1 MEFWTEP
8 QMASIHKMLN
18 PRSIA
23 IVGATPR
30 MQYGGR
36 FLAAALKAK
45 DRIRVYAVN
54 PRYDEIMGVKSYPD
68 VTNLPEAPDLVGI
81 VVPWDQV
88 LDVLEESHRKGTG
101 SAIVISAGFAERGV
115 DDRRDLQ
122 RELGAFAHASGMR
135 ISGPNCLGLANVK
148 DDIWATA
155 SSRGAAGLTGP
166 IGLVCQSGATAF
178 GPFLVRAVENGI
190 GFSYIISTGNEAD
203 LDFTDFARYLLDD
216 PDTRVIAG
224 FVEGFKEA
232 DKFLEVAKLAAQ
244 RGKPIVL
251 IKIGRSELGARAARS
266 HTAALTGADA
276 RYDAIFAQY
285 GVIRVQDYDELLETA
300 HLLAHTPEP
309 LVPGIAVVSH
319 SGGISSLTADMCGQ
333 AGLDLPPLGPEARDG
348 INGILKGFG
357 WAANPADVTGFANS
371 ESFPQIMEHMINDPR
386 MGTLVVASAGADA
399 QAQQVISQRDRTDKG
414 VVFLWTGSR
423 DAKAGLAQLKE
434 ARIPIFYTPDKL
446 ARGLQSRLAYHTWR
460 ERRLADGFA
469 TPPPRAAPQ
478 DAAIAQ
484 VLGWGRPT
492 LSESESKQLLAAWGV
507 GSAREHRANSAEAA
521 VEAAEQ
527 LGFPVA
533 LKVDSPDILHKTEAG
548 VVRLNLGDA
557 AQVRTAYAE
566 ILANAKT
573 YLSAL
578 PLDGGAPGRPPARAG
593 VPGVGGGDRAG
604 GNPFGP
610 RAANSPPPRP
620 SPIEGE
626 GADAAN
632 AIAPQARIIGVS
644 VQEMVGEGVE
654 VIIGVSCDPQL
665 GPVLLFG
672 SGGVMVEVYND
683 VALRR
688 CPITRLEA
696 QAMIAEVKG
705 ARLLQGFRG
714 RPAADLEALE
724 DTLVRVSYLAMH
736 LEGHLAELDINPLM
750 VLPSGQG
757 VKAVD
762 ALVVFRG
769 T

>member
-8 QMASIHKMLN
+8 QMASIDRMLN

-45 DRIRVYAVN
+45 DRVRVYAVN
-54 PRYDEIMGVKSYPD
+54 PRYDEIMGVKSYPN
-68 VTNLPEAPDLVGI
+68 VTSLPEAPDVVAI

-88 LDVLEESHRKGTG
+88 FDVLRESHAKGSG
-101 SAIVISAGFAERGV
+101 SAIVISAGFAERGTG
-115 DDRRDLQ
+115 DRRDLQ
-122 RELGAFAHASGMR
+122 GELGEFSRASGMR

-155 SSRGAAGLTGP
+155 SSRGASGLTGP

-178 GPFLVRAVENGI
+178 GPFLVRAVEAGI

-216 PDTRVIAG
+216 PETRVIAG
-224 FVEGFKEA
+224 FVEGFKRA
-232 DKFLEVAKLAAQ
+232 DKFLEVAKLAAE

-251 IKIGRSELGARAARS
+251 IKIGRSELGARAASS

-276 RYDAIFAQY
+276 LYDAVFAQY
-285 GVIRVQDYDELLETA
+285 GVIRVQDYDELLEVA
-300 HLLAHTPEP
+300 HLLAHTPKP
-309 LVPGIAVVSH
+309 QAPGLAVVSH
-319 SGGISSLTADMCGQ
+319 SGGVSSLTADMCGQ
-333 AGLDLPPLGPEARDG
+333 AGLDLPPLGDKARDG
-348 INGILKGFG
+348 INAILKGFG

-371 ESFPQIMEHMINDPR
+371 ESFPQIMRHMIDDPR

-399 QAQQVISQRDRTDKG
+399 QATQVIGQRDRTDKG

-423 DAKAGLAQLKE
+423 DAKPGLAQLKQ

-446 ARGLQSRLAYHTWR
+446 ARGLKSRLAYHEWR

-469 TPPPRAAPQ
+469 AAPPRTPSQ
-478 DAAIAQ
+478 DAAIARA
-484 VLGWGRPT
+484 LGLGRPT
-492 LSESESKQLLAAWGV
+492 LSESESKALLAAWGV
-507 GSAREHRANSAEAA
+507 ASAREHRANSAEEA
-521 VEAAEQ
+521 VLAAEQ

-548 VVRLNLGDA
+548 VVRLNLGERA
-557 AQVRTAYAE
+557 AVREAYAE
-566 ILANAKT
+566 ILANARA
-573 YLSAL
+573 YLKAL
-578 PLDGGAPGRPPARAG
+578 PLDGGGL
-593 VPGVGGGDRAG
+593 GGGDAAARSSDA
-604 GNPFGP
+604 
-610 RAANSPPPRP
+610 RAAEASPPPLP

-626 GADAAN
+626 GG
-632 AIAPQARIIGVS
+632 ILGVS
-644 VQEMVGEGVE
+644 VQEMVRDGVE
-654 VIIGVSCDPQL
+654 VIVGASYDPQL

-672 SGGVMVEVYND
+672 SGGVMVEIYND

-688 CPITRLEA
+688 CPITRAEA
-696 QAMIAEVKG
+696 EAMIGEVKG

-714 RPAADLEALE
+714 RPAADLAALA
-724 DTLVRVSYLAMH
+724 DTLVRVSHLAMH
-736 LEGHLAELDINPLM
+736 IEGHLAELDINPLM
-750 VLPSGQG
+750 VLPRGHG
-757 VKAVD
+757 VKAAD

>member
-45 DRIRVYAVN
+45 DRVRVYAVN
-54 PRYDEIMGVKSYPD
+54 PRYDEIMGVKSFPS

-81 VVPWDQV
+81 VVPYDQV
-88 LDVLEESHRKGTG
+88 LDVLQESHRRGAG

-122 RELGAFAHASGMR
+122 GELGAFASTSGMR
-135 ISGPNCLGLANVK
+135 ISGPNCLGLANVR

-155 SSRGAAGLTGP
+155 SSRGAEGLTGP

-232 DKFLEVAKLAAQ
+232 DKFLEVAKLAAA

-285 GVIRVQDYDELLETA
+285 GVIRVQDYDELLEVS
-300 HLLAHTPEP
+300 HLMAHTPKP

-333 AGLDLPPLGPEARDG
+333 AGLDLPVLGPEARDG

-371 ESFPQIMEHMINDPR
+371 ESFPQIMEHMTNDPR
-386 MGTLVVASAGADA
+386 MGTLVVASAGADT
-399 QAQQVISQRDRTDKG
+399 QAQQVVAQRDRTDKG

-423 DAKAGLAQLKE
+423 DTKAGLAQLKG

-446 ARGLQSRLAYHTWR
+446 ARGLQSRLEYHTWR
-460 ERRLADGFA
+460 ARRLADGFA
-469 TPPPRAAPQ
+469 AAPPRTAAQ
-478 DAAIAQ
+478 DAAITKA
-484 VLGWGRPT
+484 LGLGHT
-492 LSESESKQLLAAWGV
+492 VLSESESKELLAAWGV
-507 GSAREHRANSAEAA
+507 GSARERRADSAEAA
-521 VEAAEQ
+521 VAAAEQ

-548 VVRLNLGDA
+548 VVRLNLADA

-566 ILANAKT
+566 ILANAKA
-573 YLSAL
+573 YLNAL
-578 PLDGGAPGRPPARAG
+578 PLDGGGLG
-593 VPGVGGGDRAG
+593 ESD
-604 GNPFGP
+604 

-620 SPIEGE
+620 SPIKGE
-626 GADAAN
+626 GADAEN
-632 AIAPQARIIGVS
+632 AIERQARIIGVS
-644 VQEMVGEGVE
+644 VQEMVGEGIE
-654 VIIGVSCDPQL
+654 VIIGINCDPQL

-688 CPITRLEA
+688 CPITRPEA

-714 RPAADLEALE
+714 RPAADLAALA
-724 DTLVRVSYLAMH
+724 DTLMRVSHLAMH

-750 VLPSGQG
+750 VLPSSQG

-762 ALVVFRG
+762 ALVVFCGR
-769 T
+769 

>member
-1 MEFWTEP
+1 MAFWTEP
-8 QMASIHKMLN
+8 QMASIRKMLN

-54 PRYDEIMGVKSYPD
+54 PRYDEIMGVKSYPN
-68 VTNLPEAPDLVGI
+68 VTDLPEAPDVVAV

-88 LDVLEESHRKGTG
+88 LDVLQESHRKGAG

-122 RELGAFAHASGMR
+122 GELGAFASTSGMR

-155 SSRGAAGLTGP
+155 SSRGAEGLTGP

-190 GFSYIISTGNEAD
+190 GFSYIVSTGNEAD
-203 LDFTDFARYLLDD
+203 LDFTDFVRYLLDD

-224 FVEGFKEA
+224 FVEGFKRA
-232 DKFLEVAKLAAQ
+232 DKFLEVAKLAAE

-285 GVIRVQDYDELLETA
+285 GVIRVQDYDELLEVS

-309 LVPGIAVVSH
+309 QVPGIAVVSH

-333 AGLDLPPLGPEARDG
+333 AGLDLPPLGEEARDG

-371 ESFPQIMEHMINDPR
+371 ESFPQIMEHMTNDPR
-386 MGTLVVASAGADA
+386 MGTLVVASAGADT
-399 QAQQVISQRDRTDKG
+399 QAQQVISQRERTEKG

-423 DAKAGLAQLKE
+423 DAKAGLAQLKH

-446 ARGLQSRLAYHTWR
+446 ARGLRSRLAYHTWR

-469 TPPPRAAPQ
+469 TAPPRTAPQ
-478 DAAIAQ
+478 DEAIAEA
-484 VLGWGRPT
+484 LGRGRPT

-507 GSAREHRANSAEAA
+507 ASARERLANSAEAA
-521 VEAAEQ
+521 ADAAEQ

-533 LKVDSPDILHKTEAG
+533 LKLESPDIPHKTEAG
-548 VVRLNLGDA
+548 VVRLNLGDM
-557 AQVRTAYAE
+557 AQVQTAYAE
-566 ILANAKT
+566 ILANANA
-573 YLSAL
+573 YISAL
-578 PLDGGAPGRPPARAG
+578 PHHGGGL
-593 VPGVGGGDRAG
+593 GGGD
-604 GNPFGP
+604 
-610 RAANSPPPRP
+610 AAAVPPTATITERPKSPPPRP
-620 SPIEGE
+620 SSIKREE
-626 GADAAN
+626 VDATN
-632 AIAPQARIIGVS
+632 ATAPLAQITGVS
-644 VQEMVGEGVE
+644 
-654 VIIGVSCDPQL
+654 
-665 GPVLLFG
+665 
-672 SGGVMVEVYND
+672 
-683 VALRR
+683 
-688 CPITRLEA
+688 
-696 QAMIAEVKG
+696 
-705 ARLLQGFRG
+705 
-714 RPAADLEALE
+714 
-724 DTLVRVSYLAMH
+724 
-736 LEGHLAELDINPLM
+736 
-750 VLPSGQG
+750 
-757 VKAVD
+757 
-762 ALVVFRG
+762 
-769 T
+769 

>member
-1 MEFWTEP
+1 
-8 QMASIHKMLN
+8 
-18 PRSIA
+18 
-23 IVGATPR
+23 
-30 MQYGGR
+30 
-36 FLAAALKAK
+36 
-45 DRIRVYAVN
+45 
-54 PRYDEIMGVKSYPD
+54 
-68 VTNLPEAPDLVGI
+68 
-81 VVPWDQV
+81 VPYDQV
-88 LDVLEESHRKGTG
+88 LDVLEESHRKGAG

-122 RELGAFAHASGMR
+122 GELGAFASTSGMR

-148 DDIWATA
+148 HDIWATA
-155 SSRGAAGLTGP
+155 SSRGAEGLTGP

-224 FVEGFKEA
+224 FVEGFKAA
-232 DKFLEVAKLAAQ
+232 DKFLEVAKLAAE

-251 IKIGRSELGARAARS
+251 IKIGRSELGARAAQS
-266 HTAALTGADA
+266 HTAALTGADT

-300 HLLAHTPEP
+300 HLLAHTPKPGE
-309 LVPGIAVVSH
+309 PGIAVVSH

-371 ESFPQIMEHMINDPR
+371 ESFPQIMQHMINDPR

-423 DAKAGLAQLKE
+423 DAESGLAQLKH

-469 TPPPRAAPQ
+469 AAPPRTAPQ

-484 VLGWGRPT
+484 ALGLGRAT

-507 GSAREHRANSAEAA
+507 GSAREHRANSAEAVVA
-521 VEAAEQ
+521 AAEQ

-557 AQVRTAYAE
+557 AQVRTAYSE
-566 ILANAKT
+566 ILASAKA

-604 GNPFGP
+604 GNPLGHLV
-610 RAANSPPPRP
+610 ANSPPPLP

-632 AIAPQARIIGVS
+632 AVAPQAQILGVS
-644 VQEMVGEGVE
+644 VQEMVRKGVE

-665 GPVLLFG
+665 GSVLLFG

-688 CPITRLEA
+688 CPITRSEA
-696 QAMIAEVKG
+696 HSMIDEVKG

-736 LEGHLAELDINPLM
+736 LEAHLTELDINPLM
-750 VLPSGQG
+750 VLPAGQG

-762 ALVVFRG
+762 ALVVLRG